1 MLTSTL
7 YRARAS
13 TGNGSTSGIHAGNFT
28 PQGNFAFNFQSPH
41 ASTAPTASGS
51 GTGPSTKRTRNG
63 FAAPASGESTSSDD
77 DDDDDDY
84 SSDENGRDGTDDSGD
99 DDHVMS
105 EEKPDADLTEPE
117 RVARANEKKELGNV
131 AYKRADYP
139 TATRFYTH
147 AHSLDPTNPALLLNR
162 AAARMG
168 SKLFSA
174 ALEDCLAAHALQLN
188 DPQVKTL
195 VRTAKCQ
202 LAVGLVYPAL
212 QSLHEAFRLDPANR
226 ATAQEKARAERV
238 AAHVDNI
245 QRARERKDW
254 SMVILGVDA
263 AARDA
268 EASVT
273 PKEWRVW
280 KLEALIG
287 KKRFDDA
294 ASLAA

>member
-1 MLTSTL
+1 MRTH
-7 YRARAS
+7 RARAS
-13 TGNGSTSGIHAGNFT
+13 SGGGMNGAAFNAANFT
-28 PQGNFAFNFQSPH
+28 PQGNFAFNFETPGS
-41 ASTAPTASGS
+41 STAAAGNGNGSRSKRSRTGLAASDDDS
-51 GTGPSTKRTRNG
+51 DSDD
-63 FAAPASGESTSSDD
+63 SDD
-77 DDDDDDY
+77 DDDDEAY
-84 SSDENGRDGTDDSGD
+84 SSAEDDSPHADSGED
-99 DDHVMS
+99 AVMA
-105 EEKPDADLTEPE
+105 EEKSDADLTDAE
-117 RVARANEKKELGNV
+117 RLARATEKKELGNV

-147 AHSLDPTNPALLLNR
+147 AHTLDPSNSALLLNR

-202 LAVGLVYPAL
+202 LALGLVYPAL

-238 AAHVDNI
+238 ASHVDNI
-245 QRARERKDW
+245 QKARERKDW

-268 EASVT
+268 EANVT